1 MLTFPDF
8 YDLLLSCVTIRDV
21 PGELAKICQICNDL
35 RVNIME
41 IKHERAFLL
50 DTVGI
55 TQPVLDVETKGF
67 DHINQLVEHLR
78 GAGFIETRVETP
90 FH

>member
-1 MLTFPDF
+1 
-8 YDLLLSCVTIRDV
+8 V
-21 PGELAKICQICNDL
+21 PGELAKICTICNDL

-67 DHINQLVEHLR
+67 DHINQLVEQLR
-78 GAGFIETRVETP
+78 AAGFIETRVETP